1 MMNVLLRQISTMTEA
16 FSVPQMPE
24 GLFLS
29 ILTSCFCSFCI
40 HWYGQNISRTFK
52 PNVKS
57 LIQST
62 VLRSAYSCLLSRN
75 SDSAV
80 FINGFKNYAE
90 INTEQGHDLAF
101 FKLCCHTFYVC
112 HCQMGEKYFDLFP
125 QNKEDNTCSFL
136 KCSAFHQF
144 YQCAQPKWYAVFW
157 GAVINSDKTLLMT
170 DRHGWYFPEYKSAY
184 IRNGVWDAKQL

>member
-1 MMNVLLRQISTMTEA
+1 MCDGTSYRQERSNKIGLSLYVIMMNVLLRQISTTPGA

-52 PNVKS
+52 PNIKS

-101 FKLCCHTFYVC
+101 FQAVLPHVLCVSLSNGRRIFRS
-112 HCQMGEKYFDLFP
+112 LSFP
-125 QNKEDNTCSFL
+125 QNKGDNTCSFL
-136 KCSAFHQF
+136 KRSAFHQSVLSM
-144 YQCAQPKWYAVFW
+144 C
-157 GAVINSDKTLLMT
+157 TT
-170 DRHGWYFPEYKSAY
+170 
-184 IRNGVWDAKQL
+184 

>member
-1 MMNVLLRQISTMTEA
+1 MCDGTSYRKERSNKIGLSLYVIMMNVLLRQISTMTEA

-144 YQCAQPKWYAVFW
+144 YQCAQPK
-157 GAVINSDKTLLMT
+157 
-170 DRHGWYFPEYKSAY
+170 
-184 IRNGVWDAKQL
+184 